1 MKLNDLRQD
10 YQGYLERVELRS
22 DPIAQFEQ
30 WFEDAREAELLE
42 PNAMSLATTGVDGQP
57 ALRNVLL
64 KHFDAEGFI
73 FFTNMSSR
81 KAVHIK
87 ENPKVCLMFSWLGLE
102 RQVIISGRAQ
112 ALPRAETLRYFLLR
126 PRNSQLGAWVS
137 NQSKVIRSRQLLEEK
152 FEALKHKFANNQ
164 VPLPKFW
171 GGYRVKPT
179 RIEFWQGGASRLHD
193 RFEYRLDE
201 NQRWQIE
208 RLSP

>member
-10 YQGYLERVELRS
+10 YQGCLQREELTP
-22 DPIAQFEQ
+22 DPFSQFDQ
-30 WFEDAREAELLE
+30 WFEDARLAELLE
-42 PNAMSLATTGVDGQP
+42 PNAMSLATTGDDGQP

-64 KHFDAEGFI
+64 KHFDSNGFV

-81 KAVHIK
+81 KAMQIK

-112 ALPRAETLRYFLLR
+112 ELPRAETLRYFLLR

-137 NQSKVIRSRQLLEEK
+137 NQSKVIKSRQLLEEK

-201 NQRWQIE
+201 DQRWQIE